1 MTDPR
6 NTDLY
11 LHFANRLAELRA
23 ESSRQEIERNRYK
36 LVQDNAPGPSAQPYG
51 RELSD
56 CW

>member
-11 LHFANRLAELRA
+11 LDFANRLAELYA

-51 RELSD
+51 RELLD